1 MISPEPVKSQIESA
15 IGDMEWI
22 NDSKKEIQTFA
33 AHPSGIDVKISSARK
48 SKKAKLSFSA
58 MIDTSKQLLVPSIRF
73 TGVVKENTA
82 SLAVSNVLPM
92 NKKAPLKWL
101 SETLASNLLDHTVGV
116 KYNHLERSLLK
127 P

>member
-1 MISPEPVKSQIESA
+1 LISPEPVKSQIESA